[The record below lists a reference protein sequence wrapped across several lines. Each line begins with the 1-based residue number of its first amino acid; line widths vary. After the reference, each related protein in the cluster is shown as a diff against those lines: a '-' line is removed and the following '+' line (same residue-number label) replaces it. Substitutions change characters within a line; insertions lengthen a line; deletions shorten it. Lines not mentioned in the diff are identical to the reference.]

1 MQRPNFGSENNEQL
15 TNSSCASSFTS
26 SGIGSTLRTV
36 TWTPPHSIGTATPT
50 HTEGTPSM
58 TESSESECSES
69 IYDERIDYSF
79 DTFPYVPVCPNTP
92 IRSRCSTRYSRSTL
106 ADEEVVSAAAAAD
119 DAEVVCTIIGHFP

>member
-58 TESSESECSES
+58 TES
-69 IYDERIDYSF
+69 
-79 DTFPYVPVCPNTP
+79 
-92 IRSRCSTRYSRSTL
+92 
-106 ADEEVVSAAAAAD
+106 
-119 DAEVVCTIIGHFP
+119 IIHSLISYLSNPSVK